1 MLRPFRVRAIALA
14 ALAAAGCQD
23 YSFNPVGKC
32 MLQPGAERVPL
43 SDVSTADILFV
54 VDDSG
59 SMAGEQTE
67 LAENFGVFIENL
79 DGYNAERTGRGLE
92 PIDFHVAVTSTS
104 IFFNESVSESRCRND
119 CPGAAGQ
126 NVCCTMSTSTNPPTP
141 VAQVRQAKSCAS
153 SASVCTGGTS
163 CRNDCVGLL
172 GEPYCCDPSTQVAP
186 ENEPIACAAE
196 QVDERCGTLQQHYA
210 WSSTPTHACNADA
223 NARGVA
229 VNGWRYPQGDFVSW
243 TSASAA
249 NPRVLHF
256 DKELYRNGANR
267 QGFTAEELKAFFVGG
282 VVGGGNVGG
291 NVIVGTCGSGE
302 EQALQAARRA
312 IEKAIDG
319 QQRDTY
325 DIAGNLSWTAA
336 TRTAGGDAE
345 WPHPNAKLVLVF
357 VGDEDDCSS
366 PVDSSG
372 GVVWLPTS
380 TASDTCVDANKGEM
394 HKQYD
399 VAGMVDFFAS
409 LGRPLGAAFI
419 FPAAQVTCSGEG
431 CTPGLCC
438 PPECGS
444 TMSCS
449 ANCGAQSPGNRLSL
463 AAAEFRKKT
472 PDVVTGSICDP
483 SFGTILS
490 SIADIVKPP
499 SSLVLPTLP
508 ASTGVTVLRIT
519 DRAGLTRET
528 CRGPAPDT
536 MTEQEAVNAGYDWWF
551 TEQGT
556 TRDPSAASLYVRINT
571 ASGNCEANPGET
583 YSADY
588 LGRVPE
594 SGCTTRQQCAD
605 ELGGAAQDWGCYIEP
620 AQTVGTCVCCAPGSS
635 TPECQ

>member
-1 MLRPFRVRAIALA
+1 MLRPLRVHAIALA

-32 MLQPGAERVPL
+32 MLQPGAKRVPL

-59 SMAGEQTE
+59 SMAGEQTA
-67 LAENFGVFIENL
+67 LAENFGVFIQNL
-79 DGYNAERTGRGLE
+79 DDYNAERTGRGLE

-104 IFFNESVSESRCRND
+104 IFFNESVSDSHCRND

-126 NVCCTMSTSTNPPTP
+126 NVCCTSGNAP
-141 VAQVRQAKSCAS
+141 VREAKSCA
-153 SASVCTGGTS
+153 AGPGVCTGSTS
-163 CRNDCVGLL
+163 CRTDCVGLL
-172 GEPYCCDPSTQVAP
+172 GEPYCCDPANLVAP
-186 ENEPIACAAE
+186 ETEPIACTTLT
-196 QVDERCGTLQQHYA
+196 ERCGTLQQRYA
-210 WSSTPTHACNADA
+210 WSSSVTHACNADA
-223 NARGVA
+223 RARGVA
-229 VNGWRYPQGDFVSW
+229 VNGWKYPQGDFVSW
-243 TSASAA
+243 TSGSAA

-267 QGFTAEELKAFFVGG
+267 QGFTADELKAFFVGG

-302 EQALQAARRA
+302 EQALQAGRRA
-312 IEKAIDG
+312 IEKALAG

-325 DIAGNLSWTAA
+325 DLAGNPSWTPA

-372 GVVWLPTS
+372 GVVWLPL
-380 TASDTCVDANKGEM
+380 ANANDTCVDANQGETD
-394 HKQYD
+394 KQY
-399 VAGMVDFFAS
+399 VVTEMVDYFAS

-419 FPAAQVTCSGEG
+419 FPAAQVTCTGEG
-431 CTPGLCC
+431 CTAGLCC

-472 PDVVTGSICDP
+472 PDVVAGSICDP
-483 SFGTILS
+483 NFGTILS

-499 SSLVLPTLP
+499 SSLVLPTAP
-508 ASTGVTVLRIT
+508 ASTDVTVLRIT

-528 CRGPAPDT
+528 CRGPAPVELD
-536 MTEQEAVNAGYDWWF
+536 EAGAIAAGYDWWF
-551 TEQGT
+551 TESGT
-556 TRDPSAASLYVRINT
+556 ERDPFAVSKFVRINT
-571 ASGNCEANPGET
+571 ASGSCEANPGET

-594 SGCTTRQQCAD
+594 GGCTTRQQCAN
-605 ELGGAAQDWGCYIEP
+605 ELGGAAQEWGCYVEP
-620 AQTVGTCVCCAPGSS
+620 GQTVGTCVCCAPGSS